1 MTLLQVKA
9 IIKGAVWSLVA
20 LIGYGGT
27 IYYLNEIIDTLNKER
42 EGDFN
47 G

>member
-1 MTLLQVKA
+1 MTILQVKA

-20 LIGYGGT
+20 LVGFNDAVD
-27 IYYLNEIIDTLNKER
+27 YLNEIIRELIKER